1 MEVGPVKD
9 SPKESGRAY
18 ESWLTGQSI
27 SSLRMVQIEILL
39 EKRYITWVSA
49 VMLFSAEFQM
59 EPLAPYVIT
68 IILADSQSS
77 RWLV

>member
-27 SSLRMVQIEILL
+27 SSLRMVPIAILL
-39 EKRYITWVSA
+39 EQRHITWVLA
-49 VMLFSAEFQM
+49 VLLFSAEFQL

-68 IILADSQSS
+68 ILLVDS
-77 RWLV
+77 